1 MYFNKSFVL
10 EVLMN
15 FYLKGNCGEHTAKK
29 FAITREQQDEFAIR
43 SYTKSAESWK
53 VNLYEKIEL

>member
-1 MYFNKSFVL
+1 
-10 EVLMN
+10 MN

-53 VNLYEKIEL
+53 VSLYEKIEL